1 MEAKAKIATMV
12 ILIIIVIIAVW
23 QFTSP
28 PILPPVGSKYTSQSI
43 YANRGT
49 FTVLEN
55 MSDGRAYIAFS
66 IANVSY
72 PSTTL
77 QTYYTITISN
87 LNQTITGAYVRG
99 FGLRVLSI
107 IMRDNY
113 DGSTSQWGIG
123 TTLTDAIQANGVF
136 SFRTSA
142 LHQISFTLTYQLY
155 NILPVGSTPDKTLS
169 DSFNVTQNVF

>member
-1 MEAKAKIATMV
+1 MGAKAKILITV
-12 ILIIIVIIAVW
+12 ILIVIVIVAVW

-28 PILPPVGSKYTSQSI
+28 PILPPVGNKYTSQSI

-49 FTVLEN
+49 WAVMEN
-55 MSDGRAYIAFS
+55 MSDGRVYIAFS
-66 IANVSY
+66 VANVSY
-72 PSTTL
+72 PRTTL

-87 LNQTITGAYVRG
+87 LNQTITSGYARG
-99 FGLRVLSI
+99 FGLRVLSV
-107 IMRDNY
+107 IMQDNY

-142 LHQISFTLTYQLY
+142 LHQIRFTLTYQLY
-155 NILPVGSTPDKTLS
+155 NILPIGSIPNKTLS
-169 DSFNVTQNVF
+169 ATFNVTQNVV